1 MNKMIMKIAKTTWIF
16 CVGFFWSVLAGCS
29 SDEPQLSNGMYEY
42 SVEQLQEIYQLQED
56 YEVSFDFPTSSD
68 NKLPTVKEMEELCLF
83 VASINSTK
91 KTVEK
96 QGNTFRITP
105 KNTLKTRAYS
115 GNAKESVNVI
125 TYSGSITSKGQIV
138 DKSYSCSFDY
148 EVRWSCVGDREHES
162 VTGSVNSIDAP
173 SGWYIYKTGFSYLA
187 GDPQIRKEKFSVRK
201 NGISTPN
208 RHTGSLQHPNKA

>member
-1 MNKMIMKIAKTTWIF
+1 MNKMIMKI
-16 CVGFFWSVLAGCS
+16 
-29 SDEPQLSNGMYEY
+29 
-42 SVEQLQEIYQLQED
+42 
-56 YEVSFDFPTSSD
+56 
-68 NKLPTVKEMEELCLF
+68 
-83 VASINSTK
+83 TK

-115 GNAKESVNVI
+115 GNAKESVNVV

-187 GDPQIRKEKFSVRK
+187 GDKTLEYTFIFKATTSSGYTVKNLSYKSSVSMAGKE
-201 NGISTPN
+201 
-208 RHTGSLQHPNKA
+208 